1 MNLSG
6 CTLLAATAETGTW
19 YRAID
24 PQHWPTALQ
33 TSHTVLDPSRFNPG
47 PHVNPHF
54 ETLYLAVLSRR
65 PRQSESRYLLEH
77 LERRIGELDE
87 KAAYSEI
94 LWGLINS
101 PEFVLSK

>member
-33 TSHTVLDPSRFNPG
+33 TSQTVLDPSRFNPG

-54 ETLYLAVLSRR
+54 ETR
-65 PRQSESRYLLEH
+65 
-77 LERRIGELDE
+77 
-87 KAAYSEI
+87 
-94 LWGLINS
+94 
-101 PEFVLSK
+101 